1 LPGTGVLQLVRNPD
15 LQSSASLLAQRGR
28 AKAYPMLITYPKR
41 VIGSLL
47 PTLLLLGLSGCAARV
62 GPRTL
67 AHDRFDYSAAI
78 TRSWKEQML
87 LNMVKLR
94 YMDPPMFLD
103 VQQVVQQYTR
113 EGSGSIAAPGWT
125 ADSAIA
131 PAAVASG
138 RWAESPTI
146 TYVPVSGEKFTKSLL
161 LPVSPV
167 DLFSLVESGWPI
179 DAVFE
184 VGVRAVKGLHAGSRT
199 EMLRRTGDADFYR
212 VLSMLRELQASD
224 SFGIRVEEAKG
235 GAGGIMVF
243 RAHHVDEATAVTAK
257 KVRELLGLNPD
268 ALEFRLA
275 FGTVPQDDKEIAML
289 TRSMIEILGEASA
302 GVEIPAS
309 DVEEGRVAKLGSSG
323 GPSELPPRFLI
334 RVHSS
339 TSKPDATEAFAAVPY
354 RNYWFWVDDRDVT
367 SKRGLGFL
375 MILFTL
381 VESGP
386 TAAPPVLSLSKP

>member
-1 LPGTGVLQLVRNPD
+1 VLNSYLIRM
-15 LQSSASLLAQRGR
+15 AQ
-28 AKAYPMLITYPKR
+28 PKL
-41 VIGSLL
+41 VIGLLL
-47 PTLLLLGLSGCAARV
+47 PTLLFELCGCSARV
-62 GPRTL
+62 GPKNL

-103 VQQVVQQYTR
+103 VQQVVQQYTL
-113 EGSGSIAAPGWT
+113 EGSGSVFAPGWAGDT
-125 ADSAIA
+125 AIA
-131 PAAVASG
+131 PAASASG

-146 TYVPVSGEKFTKSLL
+146 TYTPVSGEKFTKSLL
-161 LPVSPV
+161 QPVSPA

-184 VGVRAVKGLHAGSRT
+184 IGVRSVNGLHAGSRT
-199 EMLRRTGDADFYR
+199 ELLRRTGDSDFYR

-224 SFGIRVEEAKG
+224 SFGIRVEATKQ

-243 RAHHVDEATAVTAK
+243 RAHHVDEATAATAQ
-257 KVRELLGLNPD
+257 KVRELLHLSPD
-268 ALEFRLA
+268 TQEFNLA
-275 FGTVPQDDKEIAML
+275 FGAVPQNDKEIAML
-289 TRSMIEILGEASA
+289 TRSMMEILGEASA

-309 DVEEGRVAKLGSSG
+309 DVDEGRVSKMGVPGTSSEVG
-323 GPSELPPRFLI
+323 PRFLI

-339 TSKPDATEAFAAVPY
+339 TSKPGTDEAFTAVRY
-354 RNYWFWVDDRDVT
+354 RNYWFWIDDRDLS

-386 TAAPPVLSLSKP
+386 TVTPPVLSISKP

>member
-1 LPGTGVLQLVRNPD
+1 MLKTHPIFIAQLWRVSGVLPP
-15 LQSSASLLAQRGR
+15 S
-28 AKAYPMLITYPKR
+28 
-41 VIGSLL
+41 
-47 PTLLLLGLSGCAARV
+47 LLLLLCSGCAAKV
-62 GPRTL
+62 GPRNL
-67 AHDRFDYSAAI
+67 AHDRFDYSSAI

-113 EGSGSIAAPGWT
+113 EGTGSISAPGWT
-125 ADSAIA
+125 GDSAIA
-131 PAAVASG
+131 PSAIASG
-138 RWAESPTI
+138 HWAESPTI

-167 DLFSLVESGWPI
+167 DLFSLIESGWPI

-184 VGVRAVKGLHAGSRT
+184 VGVRAVNGLHAGSKA
-199 EMLRRTGDADFYR
+199 EMFRRSGDADFYR

-243 RAHHVDEATAVTAK
+243 RAHHVDETTAATAK
-257 KVRELLGLNPD
+257 KVRDLLGLNPD
-268 ALEFRLA
+268 AQEFRLA
-275 FGTVPQDDKEIAML
+275 LGTVPQDDKEIAML

-309 DVEEGRVAKLGSSG
+309 DFEEGRVSKIGTPGS
-323 GPSELPPRFLI
+323 PSDLPPRFLI
-334 RVHSS
+334 RVRSS
-339 TSKPDATEAFAAVPY
+339 TSRPDASVAFVAVPY
-354 RNYWFWVDDRDVT
+354 HNYWFWVDDRDVT
-367 SKRGLGFL
+367 SKRGLSFL

>member
-1 LPGTGVLQLVRNPD
+1 VLKIY
-15 LQSSASLLAQRGR
+15 LLCIAQNRR
-28 AKAYPMLITYPKR
+28 I
-41 VIGSLL
+41 IG
-47 PTLLLLGLSGCAARV
+47 LLLLTPLLLLQVGCAAKV
-62 GPRTL
+62 GPRSL
-67 AHDRFDYSAAI
+67 AHDRFDYSSAI

-113 EGSGSIAAPGWT
+113 EGTGSIFAPGWT
-125 ADSAIA
+125 GNSAIS
-131 PAAVASG
+131 PAATAAG

-146 TYVPVSGEKFTKSLL
+146 TYAPVSGEKFTKSLL

-167 DLFSLVESGWPI
+167 DLFSLVEAGWPI
-179 DAVFE
+179 DSVFE
-184 VGVRAVKGLHAGSRT
+184 VGVRSVNGLHAGSRT
-199 EMLRRTGDADFYR
+199 EMLRRSGDADFYR
-212 VLSMLRELQASD
+212 VLGMLRELQASD
-224 SFGIRVEEAKG
+224 SFGIRVEQAKDG
-235 GAGGIMVF
+235 TNGIMVF
-243 RAHHVDEATAVTAK
+243 RAHHVDGEMAATAK
-257 KVRELLGLNPD
+257 KARELLGLNPE
-268 ALEFRLA
+268 AQEFKLA
-275 FGTVPQDDKEIAML
+275 FGTVPENDKEIAML

-309 DVEEGRVAKLGSSG
+309 DVEEGRVSKVVAPGST
-323 GPSELPPRFLI
+323 PELPAKFLI

-339 TSKPDATEAFAAVPY
+339 TSKPDAKEAFVAIPY
-354 RNYWFWVDDRDVT
+354 RNYWFWVDDRDVS

-386 TAAPPVLSLSKP
+386 AAAPPVLSLSKP

>member
-1 LPGTGVLQLVRNPD
+1 MLKNDATGIATPQYLFGIIL
-15 LQSSASLLAQRGR
+15 S
-28 AKAYPMLITYPKR
+28 I
-41 VIGSLL
+41 
-47 PTLLLLGLSGCAARV
+47 LLLSCLCGCAAKV
-62 GPRTL
+62 GPRSL

-78 TRSWKEQML
+78 TQSWKEQML

-113 EGSGSIAAPGWT
+113 EGSGAILAPGWT
-125 ADSAIA
+125 GNSSIT
-131 PAAVASG
+131 AAATASG

-179 DAVFE
+179 DSVFE
-184 VGVRAVKGLHAGSRT
+184 VGVRAVNGLHAGSKT
-199 EMLRRTGDADFYR
+199 AMLRRTGDADFYR
-212 VLSMLRELQASD
+212 VISMLRELQASD
-224 SFGIRVEEAKG
+224 SFGIRVEEGKG
-235 GAGGIMVF
+235 NAGGIMVF
-243 RAHHVDEATAVTAK
+243 RAHHIDEATAATAK
-257 KVRELLGLNPD
+257 NVRELLHLNPD
-268 ALEFRLA
+268 AQEFRLA
-275 FGTVPQDDKEIAML
+275 FGTVPQDDREIAML

-309 DVEEGRVAKLGSSG
+309 DVEEGRVAKITI
-323 GPSELPPRFLI
+323 PSRSPELLPNFLVH
-334 RVHSS
+334 VHSS
-339 TSKPDATEAFAAVPY
+339 TSKPDPDQAFAAVPY

-386 TAAPPVLSLSKP
+386 SAAPPVLSLSKP

>member
-1 LPGTGVLQLVRNPD
+1 VSN
-15 LQSSASLLAQRGR
+15 S
-28 AKAYPMLITYPKR
+28 YPVCITHPKP
-41 VIGSLL
+41 VIGLLL
-47 PTLLLLGLSGCAARV
+47 PTLLFGLNGCAARV
-62 GPRTL
+62 GPKNL
-67 AHDRFDYSAAI
+67 AHDRFDYSTAI

-103 VQQVVQQYTR
+103 VQQVVQQYTL
-113 EGSGSIAAPGWT
+113 EGSGSVFAPGWT
-125 ADSAIA
+125 GDAAIT
-131 PAAVASG
+131 PAATASG

-161 LPVSPV
+161 QPVAPV

-184 VGVRAVKGLHAGSRT
+184 VAVRSVNGLHAGSRT
-199 EMLRRTGDADFYR
+199 ELLRRTADPDFYR
-212 VLSMLRELQASD
+212 VLSMLRELQESD
-224 SFGIRVEEAKG
+224 SFGIRVEEMKG
-235 GAGGIMVF
+235 GTGGIMVF
-243 RAHHVDEATAVTAK
+243 RARHVDEATAATAQ
-257 KVRELLGLNPD
+257 KVRELLHLSQN
-268 ALEFRLA
+268 AEEFRLA
-275 FGTVPQDDKEIAML
+275 LGAVPQDDKEIAML
-289 TRSMIEILGEASA
+289 TRSMMEILAEASA

-309 DVEEGRVAKLGSSG
+309 DVDEGRVSKMGTPGPSSG
-323 GPSELPPRFLI
+323 VGPKFLI

-339 TSKPDATEAFAAVPY
+339 TSKPEQGEAFTVARY
-354 RNYWFWVDDRDVT
+354 RNYWFWIDDRDLS

-386 TAAPPVLSLSKP
+386 TITPPVLSISKP

>member
-1 LPGTGVLQLVRNPD
+1 MKNDASRITLPRHVVSLVL
-15 LQSSASLLAQRGR
+15 S
-28 AKAYPMLITYPKR
+28 I
-41 VIGSLL
+41 
-47 PTLLLLGLSGCAARV
+47 LLLVWVCGCAAKV
-62 GPRTL
+62 GPRSL

-78 TRSWKEQML
+78 TQSWKEQML

-113 EGSGSIAAPGWT
+113 EGSGSILAPGWT
-125 ADSAIA
+125 GNSTIA
-131 PAAVASG
+131 PAATASG

-184 VGVRAVKGLHAGSRT
+184 VGVRAVNGLHAGSRT

-235 GAGGIMVF
+235 SAGGIMVF
-243 RAHHVDEATAVTAK
+243 RAHHVDETATANAK

-268 ALEFRLA
+268 AQEFRLA

-302 GVEIPAS
+302 GVEIPGS
-309 DVEEGRVAKLGSSG
+309 DVEDGRVAKIGTPGL
-323 GPSELPPRFLI
+323 PSDLPPRFLI

-339 TSKPDATEAFAAVPY
+339 TSKPEANVAFAAVPY

-386 TAAPPVLSLSKP
+386 TAAPPVLSISKP

>member
-1 LPGTGVLQLVRNPD
+1 MRTKG
-15 LQSSASLLAQRGR
+15 
-28 AKAYPMLITYPKR
+28 
-41 VIGSLL
+41 VIGLLL
-47 PTLLLLGLSGCAARV
+47 PTLLFGLSGCAARV
-62 GPRTL
+62 GPKNL

-103 VQQVVQQYTR
+103 VQQVVQQYTL
-113 EGSGSIAAPGWT
+113 EGSGSVFAPGWAGDT
-125 ADSAIA
+125 TIA
-131 PAAVASG
+131 PAASASG

-146 TYVPVSGEKFTKSLL
+146 TYTPVSGEKFTKSLL
-161 LPVSPV
+161 QPVSPV
-167 DLFSLVESGWPI
+167 DLFSLVQSGWLI

-184 VGVRAVKGLHAGSRT
+184 IGVRSVNGLHASSRT
-199 EMLRRTGDADFYR
+199 ELGRRAGDPDFYR

-224 SFGIRVEEAKG
+224 SFGIRVGETKE

-243 RAHHVDEATAVTAK
+243 RAHHVDEAMATTAQR
-257 KVRELLGLNPD
+257 VRELLHFSPD
-268 ALEFRLA
+268 AQEFRLA
-275 FGTVPQDDKEIAML
+275 FGAVPQGEKEIAML
-289 TRSMIEILGEASA
+289 TRSMMEILGEASA

-309 DVEEGRVAKLGSSG
+309 DVDEGRVSKMGAPGA
-323 GPSELPPRFLI
+323 SEGVGPRFLI

-339 TSKPDATEAFAAVPY
+339 TSKPEAKEVFTAERY
-354 RNYWFWVDDRDVT
+354 RNHWFWVDDRDLS

-386 TAAPPVLSLSKP
+386 TAAPPVLSISKP